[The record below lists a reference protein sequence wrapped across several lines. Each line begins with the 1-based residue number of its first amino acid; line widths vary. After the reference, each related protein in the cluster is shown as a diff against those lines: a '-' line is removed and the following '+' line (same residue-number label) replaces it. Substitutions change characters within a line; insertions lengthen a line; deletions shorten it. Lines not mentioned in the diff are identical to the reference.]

1 MLDFLLNILNRL
13 INDPQWV
20 YTFLFFDALL
30 TTVPV
35 LGVVVLETPIAVVA
49 GALAAQGHFS
59 FFWAAAWGT
68 LGAIIGDGL
77 GYELGRRV
85 GLRLVNSPWIQSHR
99 HFENAH
105 RFFQRH
111 GGKSII
117 AARFIGPLRTV
128 IPLIA
133 GIVRMPI
140 PHFWFY
146 NIFSAIIWAI
156 VFFPLGYFF
165 GRHWQQI
172 AHWAE
177 RGGGAVFI
185 VIIVALLWYW
195 RRSHA
200 STQHSSPV
208 TAPPSGESSTSSI
221 EQKDL

>member
-1 MLDFLLNILNRL
+1 MLDFLLHILNRL

-35 LGVVVLETPIAVVA
+35 LGVVVLETPITVVA

-59 FFWAAAWGT
+59 FFWAALWAT
-68 LGAIIGDGL
+68 LGGIMGDGL

-85 GLRLVNSPWIQSHR
+85 GLNLVNTPWIQSHR
-99 HFENAH
+99 HFEHAH

-128 IPLIA
+128 TPLIA
-133 GIVRMPI
+133 GIVRMP
-140 PHFWFY
+140 PAQFWLYNVLSALVWAFVFY
-146 NIFSAIIWAI
+146 
-156 VFFPLGYFF
+156 PLGFFF
-165 GRHWQQI
+165 GTYWQTI

-177 RGGGAVFI
+177 RGGGVAFI
-185 VIIVALLWYW
+185 LTIVVIFWYA
-195 RRSHA
+195 RRTHLSA
-200 STQHSSPV
+200 PIKVSPE
-208 TAPPSGESSTSSI
+208 PSTSPS
-221 EQKDL
+221 EEKNV